1 MAPVCDGGQ
10 GIFDVRDEDGVFWG
24 NHSLEAKEWFPQAP
38 SKKAI
43 YKGAHTMF
51 SLEYLLIILG
61 EAAAMVLASRV
72 LLHYFQLESYQ
83 FRGYFKTVSRQWSKA
98 YAPGAILAMGFIL
111 SFYLFV
117 VILGMNE
124 FSPLTLSA
132 LAAIQLILGFIMY
145 RKAVKTPQK
154 KKFALT
160 ARMKRL
166 YAALVLVSIVAV
178 GLNIWFIIRCND
190 LAKENRFYDTL
201 GTLLWY
207 WRPSFFLILLVA
219 LAGLLALPIERLIFH
234 LYFRDAERKLLE
246 NPRLIRIGITGSY
259 GKTSTK
265 FILAEILSQKYNVLA
280 TPASFNTPMGVTRI
294 IRERLTPSHQVFI
307 GEMGARHVGEIKEL
321 SRLVHPTIGILTA
334 VGPQHL
340 DTFKTLERIEKTKY
354 ELIDALPEDGLGVF
368 LHDDAIVTK
377 LYEKTQHPKLLVG
390 REGSEAWATD
400 VHVSPQGS
408 HFTLHLK
415 GWEPFECV
423 TVLLGEHNISN
434 ILMASAVAKHLGLNK
449 EQIKR
454 GILQCKPVE
463 HRLQLLKMAGGV
475 TVIDDAFNTNPSSS
489 KRALQVLSSFPGRRV
504 IVTPGMVELG
514 AEEAKYNEEFGQ
526 AMASAVDVAVLVGK
540 RHTEPI
546 QKGLKEQ
553 GFPAENIHVVANLD
567 EAIQVVNGL
576 LHPGDVVMYEN
587 DLPDHYNET

>member
-1 MAPVCDGGQ
+1 MKLSSNLLFYCLLCL
-10 GIFDVRDEDGVFWG
+10 GIGSGSLLAVRR
-24 NHSLEAKEWFPQAP
+24 L
-38 SKKAI
+38 
-43 YKGAHTMF
+43 T
-51 SLEYLLIILG
+51 
-61 EAAAMVLASRV
+61 
-72 LLHYFQLESYQ
+72 HYFQLESYQ
-83 FRGYFKTVSRQWSKA
+83 FRGFFQTVLRQWKR
-98 YAPGAILAMGFIL
+98 AILP
-111 SFYLFV
+111 YLF
-117 VILGMNE
+117 LGFVN
-124 FSPLTLSA
+124 FVLFVAWSLSGNVLKNSFVLLLICSLLISA
-132 LAAIQLILGFIMY
+132 LYGLAGWLIRRHGMKQKEK
-145 RKAVKTPQK
+145 KA
-154 KKFALT
+154 FAMT

-166 YAALVLVSIVAV
+166 YGALAFLLILVFCLIFGIGWNSTQYQCLPIDAVIACFLPLLIFMAALTV
-178 GLNIWFIIRCND
+178 C
-190 LAKENRFYDTL
+190 
-201 GTLLWY
+201 
-207 WRPSFFLILLVA
+207 FLPLLVA
-219 LAGLLALPIERLIFH
+219 LAGVVALPIERLIFH
-234 LYFRDAERKLLE
+234 LYFRDAEKKLLE

-294 IRERLTPSHQVFI
+294 IRERLTPSHQIFI

-340 DTFKTLERIEKTKY
+340 DTFKTIERIEKTKY
-354 ELIDALPEDGLGVF
+354 ELIDALPQDGLGFF

-377 LYEKTQHPKLLVG
+377 LYEKTQKPKMLVG

-400 VHVSPQGS
+400 VSVSPQGS

-415 GWEPFECV
+415 DWEPFACT

-434 ILMASAVAKHLGLNK
+434 ILMAAAVAKHLGLNQ

-463 HRLQLLKMAGGV
+463 HRLQLLKTPGGV

-489 KRALQVLSSFPGRRV
+489 KRALQVLASFPGRRV

-514 AEEAKYNEEFGQ
+514 AEEANYNQEFGQ

-553 GFPAENIHVVANLD
+553 GFPAENIHVAANLD
-567 EAIQVVNGL
+567 EAIQIVNGIIK
-576 LHPGDVVMYEN
+576 PGDVVMYEN
-587 DLPDHYNET
+587 DLPDHYNEA

>member
-1 MAPVCDGGQ
+1 MDYGILDSFWFILLYAVC
-10 GIFDVRDEDGVFWG
+10 E
-24 NHSLEAKEWFPQAP
+24 
-38 SKKAI
+38 
-43 YKGAHTMF
+43 T
-51 SLEYLLIILG
+51 
-61 EAAAMVLASRV
+61 AAMVLAARV

-83 FRGYFKTVSRQWSKA
+83 FRGYFKTVARQWSKA
-98 YAPGAILAMGFIL
+98 VVPGFIL
-111 SFYLFV
+111 MLGFSLPALVFV
-117 VILGMNE
+117 FVLGMDAS
-124 FSPLTLSA
+124 SPLTISA
-132 LAAIQLILGFIMY
+132 LAAIQLILGFVLY

-166 YAALVLVSIVAV
+166 YAALALVSGLAV
-178 GLNIWFIIRCND
+178 WLNIRLILLFDN
-190 LAKENRFYDTL
+190 LAKENKVSSAL
-201 GTLLWY
+201 STLLCDY
-207 WRPSFFLILLVA
+207 RPSFFLPLLVA
-219 LAGLLALPIERLIFH
+219 LAGVLALPIERLIFH
-234 LYFRDAERKLLE
+234 LYFRDAEKKLLE

-294 IRERLTPSHQVFI
+294 IRERLTPSHQIFI

-354 ELIDALPEDGLGVF
+354 ELIDALPQDGLGVF
-368 LHDDAIVTK
+368 LNDDAIVTK
-377 LYEKTQHPKLLVG
+377 LYEKTQKPKMLVG
-390 REGSEAWATD
+390 REGADAWATD
-400 VHVSPQGS
+400 VSMSPQGS

-415 GWEPFECV
+415 DWEPFACT

-434 ILMASAVAKHLGLNK
+434 ILMAAAVAKHLGLNK

-463 HRLQLLKMAGGV
+463 HRLQLLKTPGGV

-489 KRALQVLSSFPGRRV
+489 KRALQVLASFPGRRI

-553 GFPAENIHVVANLD
+553 GFPAENIHVAANLD
-567 EAIQVVNGL
+567 EAVQIVNGIIQ
-576 LHPGDVVMYEN
+576 PGDVVMYEN
-587 DLPDHYNET
+587 DLPDHYNEA

>member
-1 MAPVCDGGQ
+1 MY
-10 GIFDVRDEDGVFWG
+10 E
-24 NHSLEAKEWFPQAP
+24 N
-38 SKKAI
+38 
-43 YKGAHTMF
+43 
-51 SLEYLLIILG
+51 
-61 EAAAMVLASRV
+61 
-72 LLHYFQLESYQ
+72 LLHYCLQSLGFGAGILLAARRLMHYYQLESYQ
-83 FRGYFKTVSRQWSKA
+83 FHGYFQTIGRQIKR
-98 YAPGAILAMGFIL
+98 AIDPC
-111 SFYLFV
+111 LF
-117 VILGMNE
+117 
-124 FSPLTLSA
+124 
-132 LAAIQLILGFIMY
+132 LGFIY
-145 RKAVKTPQK
+145 FIIFSLYALITGPVKGNAPFHLAMSLAASALYVFAGWLVRRSGMKQK
-154 KKFALT
+154 EKKPFAMT

-166 YAALVLVSIVAV
+166 YIMLALL
-178 GLNIWFIIRCND
+178 
-190 LAKENRFYDTL
+190 
-201 GTLLWY
+201 
-207 WRPSFFLILLVA
+207 LILLPLIVYLLSGVVLIFLGVYGFLAACFLPYLVA

-234 LYFRDAERKLLE
+234 LYFKDAEKKLLE

-265 FILAEILSQKYNVLA
+265 FILAEILGQKYNVLA

-368 LHDDAIVTK
+368 LNDDAIVTK
-377 LYEKTQHPKLLVG
+377 LYEKTQKPKMLVG
-390 REGSEAWATD
+390 REDSDAWASD
-400 VHVSPQGS
+400 VSVSPQGS

-415 GWEPFECV
+415 DWEPFAC
-423 TVLLGEHNISN
+423 TTALLGEHNIRN
-434 ILMASAVAKHLGLNK
+434 ILMAAAVAKHLGLNR

-463 HRLQLLKMAGGV
+463 HRLQLLKTPGGM
-475 TVIDDAFNTNPSSS
+475 TVIDDAFNTNPRSS
-489 KRALQVLSSFPGRRV
+489 KEALKVLSSFPGRRI

-514 AEEAKYNEEFGQ
+514 AEEEKYNEEFGQ
-526 AMASAVDVAVLVGK
+526 AMAGAVDVAVLVGK

-553 GFPAENIHVVANLD
+553 GFPAENIHVVSNLD
-567 EAIQVVNGL
+567 EAIQIVNGIIM
-576 LHPGDVVMYEN
+576 PGDVVMYEN
-587 DLPDHYNET
+587 DLPDHYNEG

>member
-1 MAPVCDGGQ
+1 MSALLSS
-10 GIFDVRDEDGVFWG
+10 
-24 NHSLEAKEWFPQAP
+24 NSA
-38 SKKAI
+38 
-43 YKGAHTMF
+43 
-51 SLEYLLIILG
+51 LIIGAYIILPI
-61 EAAAMVLASRV
+61 LAGSAS
-72 LLHYFQLESYQ
+72 LLLSARRLVHFFQLESYQ
-83 FRGYFKTVSRQWSKA
+83 FQGYFKTLRRQHA
-98 YAPGAILAMGFIL
+98 LIDC
-111 SFYLFV
+111 LF
-117 VILGMNE
+117 
-124 FSPLTLSA
+124 
-132 LAAIQLILGFIMY
+132 LAALYLCNCALSYLLFLAFGKLLLSKSNVWLFAVIAFIYSVVCVFIGYFY
-145 RKAVKTPQK
+145 RKRSMRKAEK

-160 ARMKRL
+160 ARVKRF
-166 YAALVLVSIVAV
+166 YAAFAIL
-178 GLNIWFIIRCND
+178 
-190 LAKENRFYDTL
+190 
-201 GTLLWY
+201 
-207 WRPSFFLILLVA
+207 LILLHTICWFVLFGTQSMILFLPGVSTILLALLLPLIVA

-234 LYFRDAERKLLE
+234 LYFRDAEKKLLE
-246 NPRLIRIGITGSY
+246 DPRLIRIGITGSY

-265 FILAEILSQKYNVLA
+265 FVLAEILSQKYNVLA
-280 TPASFNTPMGVTRI
+280 TPASFNTPMGVTRV

-377 LYEKTQHPKLLVG
+377 LYEKTQKPKMLVG
-390 REGSEAWATD
+390 REDSEAWATD
-400 VHVSPQGS
+400 VSVSPQGS

-415 GWEPFECV
+415 DWEPFECV

-434 ILMASAVAKHLGLNK
+434 ILMAAAVAKHLGLNK

-463 HRLQLLKMAGGV
+463 HRLQLLKTTGGV

-489 KRALQVLSSFPGRRV
+489 KRALQVLASFPGRRV

-526 AMASAVDVAVLVGK
+526 AMAEAVDVAVLVGK

-553 GFPAENIHVVANLD
+553 GFPAENIHVAANLD
-567 EAIQVVNGL
+567 EAIQIVNGIIK
-576 LHPGDVVMYEN
+576 PGDVVMYEN
-587 DLPDHYNET
+587 DLPDHYNEA

>member
-1 MAPVCDGGQ
+1 MSSMIPHVNAFPLILLVALPILADT
-10 GIFDVRDEDGVFWG
+10 V
-24 NHSLEAKEWFPQAP
+24 SL
-38 SKKAI
+38 
-43 YKGAHTMF
+43 
-51 SLEYLLIILG
+51 LL
-61 EAAAMVLASRV
+61 AARRLV
-72 LLHYFQLESYQ
+72 HYYQLESYQ
-83 FRGYFKTVSRQWSKA
+83 FQGYFKTLRRQDA
-98 YAPGAILAMGFIL
+98 
-111 SFYLFV
+111 
-117 VILGMNE
+117 
-124 FSPLTLSA
+124 LTYCVY
-132 LAAIQLILGFIMY
+132 LAALYFADCLVAFFVFYSICGTKLEGYYITNDNIWLYVAVSFVYAVLSVLIGYFY
-145 RKAVKTPQK
+145 RKHSMKQAEK
-154 KKFALT
+154 KKFAIT
-160 ARMKRL
+160 ARMKRF
-166 YAALVLVSIVAV
+166 YVIFALVLLLLHILV
-178 GLNIWFIIRCND
+178 W
-190 LAKENRFYDTL
+190 LALLQTKIGIFFVIP
-201 GTLLWY
+201 GTCA
-207 WRPSFFLILLVA
+207 ILLALLLPLIVA

-234 LYFRDAERKLLE
+234 LYFRDAEKKLLE

-340 DTFKTLERIEKTKY
+340 DTFKTIERIEKTKY

-368 LHDDAIVTK
+368 LYDNGIVTK
-377 LYEKTQHPKLLVG
+377 LYEKTQKPKMLVG

-400 VHVSPQGS
+400 VSVSPQGS

-415 GWEPFECV
+415 DWEPFACT

-434 ILMASAVAKHLGLNK
+434 ILMAAAVAKHLGLNQ
-449 EQIKR
+449 EQIRR

-463 HRLQLLKMAGGV
+463 HRLQLLKTAGGV

-489 KRALQVLSSFPGRRV
+489 KRALQVLASFPGRRV

-514 AEEAKYNEEFGQ
+514 AEEEKYNQEFGQ

-553 GFPAENIHVVANLD
+553 GFPAENIHVAANLD
-567 EAIQVVNGL
+567 EAIAIVNSIIK
-576 LHPGDVVMYEN
+576 PGDVVMYEN
-587 DLPDHYNET
+587 DLPDHYNEA

>member
-1 MAPVCDGGQ
+1 MQNIWPVLLP
-10 GIFDVRDEDGVFWG
+10 I
-24 NHSLEAKEWFPQAP
+24 SEAV
-38 SKKAI
+38 
-43 YKGAHTMF
+43 
-51 SLEYLLIILG
+51 
-61 EAAAMVLASRV
+61 AMVLAARV

-83 FRGYFKTVSRQWSKA
+83 FQGYFKTVGRQWRRAFLPGLKLNAA
-98 YAPGAILAMGFIL
+98 YVLCIFVLFGLLNAE
-111 SFYLFV
+111 SFFFL
-117 VILGMNE
+117 
-124 FSPLTLSA
+124 P
-132 LAAIQLILGFIMY
+132 LAAVQIVFGFLLF
-145 RKAVKTPQK
+145 RQAVKTPQK
-154 KKFALT
+154 KKFAFT

-166 YAALVLVSIVAV
+166 YAALALVCLAAV
-178 GLNIWFIIRCND
+178 YLNIEGLGLARD
-190 LAKENRFYDTL
+190 LERADSSL
-201 GTLLWY
+201 GGLLILIVVY
-207 WRPSFFLILLVA
+207 LRPSLFLPLLVA

-234 LYFRDAERKLLE
+234 LYFRDAEKKLLE

-340 DTFKTLERIEKTKY
+340 DTFKTIERIEKTKY
-354 ELIDALPEDGLGVF
+354 ELIDALPQDGLGVF
-368 LHDDAIVTK
+368 LHDGGIVTK
-377 LYEKTQHPKLLVG
+377 LYDKTTKPKMLVG
-390 REGSEAWATD
+390 REDSEAWATD
-400 VHVSPQGS
+400 VSVSPQGS

-415 GWEPFECV
+415 GWEPFACT

-434 ILMASAVAKHLGLNK
+434 ILMASAVAKHLGLNQ

-463 HRLQLLKMAGGV
+463 HRLQLLKTPGGV
-475 TVIDDAFNTNPSSS
+475 TVIDDAFNTNPASS
-489 KRALQVLSSFPGRRV
+489 KRALQVLSSFPGRRIV
-504 IVTPGMVELG
+504 VTPGMVELG
-514 AEEAKYNEEFGQ
+514 AEENKYNEEFGQ

-567 EAIQVVNGL
+567 EAVQVVNGIIR
-576 LHPGDVVMYEN
+576 PGDVVMYEN
-587 DLPDHYNET
+587 DLPDHYNES